1 MIWDKGGPDFCR
13 TDVMDQLQL
22 LAAPGFAAPGIVH
35 AFTARTGGVSEGP
48 YASLNLSWSRGDD
61 KARVEENRARVAR
74 ALGGVELVFLNQV
87 HGAVVHRVDAK
98 PDGAWSAGEGD
109 ALITNRPGLA
119 LCAQTADCT
128 PVLLHDPENQ
138 AIAAIHAGW
147 RGVIARVIPAALDA
161 MREAYGTQARAVRA
175 AIGPA
180 VSRPNYRVGPEV
192 LAQFETEF
200 GALDEGLVN
209 PRDAEGGAGLDV
221 AEACARQLLAAG
233 VAREAI
239 SRLTLCTFAD
249 EARFFSCRRAA
260 RDGHPGAFG
269 GQCGIIALTPS

>member
-1 MIWDKGGPDFCR
+1 MAR
-13 TDVMDQLQL
+13 LEL
-22 LAAPGFAAPGIVH
+22 LTAPGFDVKGLTH
-35 AFTARTGGVSEGP
+35 AFTTRTGGVSEGP

-61 KARVEENRARVAR
+61 KARVAENRARVAH

-87 HGAVVHRVDAK
+87 HGAAVHRVERK

-109 ALITNRPGLA
+109 ALITSTPGLA

-128 PVLLHDPENQ
+128 PVLLHDREHR

-147 RGVIARVIPAALDA
+147 RGVIARVIPAALAA
-161 MREAYGTQARAVRA
+161 MTAAYGTRPGAVRA

-180 VSRPNYRVGPEV
+180 VSKSNYRVGPEV
-192 LAQFETEF
+192 LAQYEAEF
-200 GALDEGLVN
+200 GALDDGLAG

-221 AEACARQLLAAG
+221 AEACARQLLSAG
-233 VAREAI
+233 VAQQAI
-239 SRLTLCTFAD
+239 ARLPLCTFAD

-260 RDGHPGAFG
+260 RDGHPRAFG
-269 GQCGIIALTPS
+269 GQCGIIALN

>member
-1 MIWDKGGPDFCR
+1 MICDKGSPDFCR

-22 LAAPGFAAPGIVH
+22 LAAPGFAAPGVVH
-35 AFTARTGGVSEGP
+35 AFTTRTGGVSEGP

-87 HGAVVHRVDAK
+87 HGAVVHRVDRK
-98 PDGAWSAGEGD
+98 PEGVWSAGEGD
-109 ALITNRPGLA
+109 ALITDRPGLA

-128 PVLLHDPENQ
+128 PVLLHDPEHQ

-147 RGVIARVIPAALDA
+147 RGVIARVIPAALAA
-161 MREAYGTQARAVRA
+161 MQAAYGTRAGAVRA

-192 LAQFETEF
+192 LAQFEAEF
-200 GALDEGLVN
+200 GALDEALAG
-209 PRDAEGGAGLDV
+209 PRDAQGGAGLDV
-221 AEACARQLLAAG
+221 AGACARQLVAAG
-233 VAREAI
+233 VSTDTVAR
-239 SRLTLCTFAD
+239 LPLCTFAD

-260 RDGHPGAFG
+260 RDGHAGAFG
-269 GQCGIIALTPS
+269 GQCGIIALTPG

>member
-1 MIWDKGGPDFCR
+1 
-13 TDVMDQLQL
+13 MDRPEL
-22 LAAPGFAAPGIVH
+22 LAAPGFAAPGMVH
-35 AFTARTGGVSEGP
+35 AFTTRRGGVSEGP

-61 KARVEENRARVAR
+61 KARVAENRARVAR

-87 HGAVVHRVDAK
+87 HGAAVHRVDRK
-98 PDGAWSAGEGD
+98 PEGVWSAGEGD
-109 ALITNRPGLA
+109 ALITDRPGLA

-147 RGVIARVIPAALDA
+147 RGVIARVIPAALA
-161 MREAYGTQARAVRA
+161 VMREAYGTQASALRA

-192 LAQFETEF
+192 LVQYEAEF
-200 GALDEGLVN
+200 GVLDEGLAG

-221 AEACARQLLAAG
+221 AEACARQLLSAG
-233 VAREAI
+233 VAQQAI
-239 SRLTLCTFAD
+239 ARLPLCTFAD

-269 GQCGIIALTPS
+269 GQCGIIALTPG